1 MTVEVRHLR
10 ALVAV
15 ADTASFTTAAA
26 TLRTSQPTL
35 SRTIQQLERHT
46 GTQLV
51 HRTTREVALTPAGE
65 RLTDRARGILAD
77 LDDALDDVVTP
88 APLRIAADWAGFGTH
103 TVDLVHAW
111 RARAAQ
117 GVDIRHS
124 ATPVGDVRAGRADA
138 AVLREAP
145 VQPWTDDALRRDP
158 LTTERLVLALP
169 ADHPLAAGAAVP
181 VEALADA
188 TVALCRTASTIGQPF
203 WDAVGL
209 APETVTVPGTEE
221 WMVVVALGDAL
232 GITTEGTA
240 HTHRRADVVHRP
252 LAGVPEVQ
260 VSLVSPRRDAHP
272 QVAAFTDLAR
282 ERLQG

>member
-15 ADTASFTTAAA
+15 AETASFTTAAA

-46 GTQLV
+46 GTHLV
-51 HRTTREVALTPAGE
+51 HRTTRDVTLTPAGE
-65 RLTDRARGILAD
+65 RLADRARAILTD
-77 LDDALDDVVTP
+77 LDHALDELDTP
-88 APLRIAADWAGFGTH
+88 APLRIAADWAGFGAH

-111 RARAAQ
+111 RARTAR
-117 GVDIRHS
+117 GVHIRHS

-138 AVLREAP
+138 AVLREPP
-145 VQPWTDDALRRDP
+145 VQPWTDDVLRRDP
-158 LTTERLVLALP
+158 VTTEQLVLALP
-169 ADHPLAAGAAVP
+169 ADHPLAPGATVP

-203 WDAVGL
+203 WDTVGL

-240 HTHRRADVVHRP
+240 HTHRRGDVVHR
-252 LAGVPEVQ
+252 LLVGVPEVQ

-282 ERLQG
+282 ECLQG